1 MIIFDILESIF
12 NILVPFALVISL
24 FISFGELVSK
34 ENVYMDKRIS
44 EENTIR
50 WHDNVKIF
58 LSILSILVVTGII
71 VVVFIKYKIK
81 WLAFVLA
88 LPMYLERVTGIYIS
102 IGILKDVVN
111 SNDKKSLSKR
121 EYLAIQTIAYA
132 VWFLG
137 LYDFHEKILN
147 LGNQITNLIIAD
159 IVQICSCLVLFFIYV
174 FFICAIIP
182 SPLFEIIKVLS
193 KIIGRLPGKEKMKRI
208 EKYFIAK
215 TEIDKMVCQNL
226 VLIILLEKIKNK
238 KIYIKSLGYI
248 LCPVCL
254 VIDIILGILLTGKN
268 VIISA
273 IGNFC
278 HIFGLIRK
286 TIRRMADEILGM
298 SDKHIVAISFR
309 IALIAAFVFTV
320 ILNRYEPFLK
330 LDEAST
336 GVLEFLAS
344 TVIIP
349 IIFEWIYSYKQN
361 SEQSNEE

>member
-1 MIIFDILESIF
+1 M
-12 NILVPFALVISL
+12 
-24 FISFGELVSK
+24 
-34 ENVYMDKRIS
+34 
-44 EENTIR
+44 
-50 WHDNVKIF
+50 
-58 LSILSILVVTGII
+58 
-71 VVVFIKYKIK
+71 
-81 WLAFVLA
+81 
-88 LPMYLERVTGIYIS
+88 
-102 IGILKDVVN
+102 
-111 SNDKKSLSKR
+111 
-121 EYLAIQTIAYA
+121 
-132 VWFLG
+132 
-137 LYDFHEKILN
+137 
-147 LGNQITNLIIAD
+147 
-159 IVQICSCLVLFFIYV
+159 
-174 FFICAIIP
+174 
-182 SPLFEIIKVLS
+182 
-193 KIIGRLPGKEKMKRI
+193 
-208 EKYFIAK
+208 
-215 TEIDKMVCQNL
+215 
-226 VLIILLEKIKNK
+226 
-238 KIYIKSLGYI
+238 
-248 LCPVCL
+248 CPVCL